1 MTDVNL
7 IQLTEHG
14 DPLGVANGVVEVTP
28 SDTDYIDYP
37 GTNPQF
43 TGRKLVCRAFRVYD
57 TAGDVTVLTAKG
69 ETVTYHAV
77 AVGTVIEQ
85 KFVKVMA
92 TDTDAVGIEAIW

>member
-1 MTDVNL
+1 MTDIDL

-14 DPLGVANGVVEVTP
+14 DPLGVPNGVVEVTP

-37 GTNPQF
+37 GTNPKF
-43 TGRKLVCRAFRVYD
+43 DGRKLICRAFRVYD
-57 TAGDVTVLTAKG
+57 TAGDVTVLTHKG